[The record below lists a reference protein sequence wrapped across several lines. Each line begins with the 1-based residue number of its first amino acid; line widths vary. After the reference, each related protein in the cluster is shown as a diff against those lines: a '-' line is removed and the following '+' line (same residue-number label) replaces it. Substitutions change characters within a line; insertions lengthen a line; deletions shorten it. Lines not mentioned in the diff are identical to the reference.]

1 MTSARHAAGARQEG
15 AVRSELAVP
24 ERVIAYAPEIPSTG
38 KPWLLELDPLTG
50 RVRALLEDPTEA
62 AVINVRRARCRSR
75 THSSLRAACDAYALG
90 EPAQL
95 SLRWAVGVHA
105 SQLDSIEL
113 ARRTRG
119 AEPFALVETRSDRPP
134 SRA

>member
-1 MTSARHAAGARQEG
+1 MRREQS
-15 AVRSELAVP
+15 VP
-24 ERVIAYAPEIPSTG
+24 ERVIAYAPEVPSTG

-50 RVRALLEDPTEA
+50 RVRALLEDPTES

-75 THSSLRAACDAYALG
+75 VHSSLRAACDAYELG
-90 EPAQL
+90 EPAAL
-95 SLRWAVGVHA
+95 SLRWAVGVHS

-113 ARRTRG
+113 ARRAAR
-119 AEPFALVETRSDRPP
+119 AAASFVLVDTPSDRPP